1 MKLFFPLFACLL
13 CLCHNIG
20 IQKSDCTSILLEIK
34 KVSFIK
40 TKKVYINHI
49 PATSE
54 PNKGKK
60 TIQDDNEAILSSSTF
75 LSGRAPPFLYHTF
88 RRITLVSVRGHK
100 VVPRRVQP

>member
-1 MKLFFPLFACLL
+1 MVQLYFS
-13 CLCHNIG
+13 
-20 IQKSDCTSILLEIK
+20 KSK

-40 TKKVYINHI
+40 TKNVYVYDI

-60 TIQDDNEAILSSSTF
+60 TIKDDNEAILSSSTF

-88 RRITLVSVRGHK
+88 RRITLVSARCHK
-100 VVPRRVQP
+100 VVPRRVQPCVIVFNRLDDN